1 VLLKESSMDAR
12 SYLFVP
18 GDRPERFMKALDAG
32 ADAVVI
38 DLEDAVASAAKEHAR
53 EGLQRWLMTAD
64 RSRLIVRVN
73 AVGTPWHAE
82 DVEMV
87 SRSGASVVMVPKS
100 DSAQQLADVA
110 TRLPSQVRIVA
121 LIETVAGVVAMRE
134 IAAAPSVGRLAFGT
148 VDFCGDAGIEG
159 LGVELDYVRSQMVI
173 ESRYA
178 GLAAPI
184 DGVTLELDNLE
195 RLTAQVATA
204 RRFGFTGK
212 LCIHPKQVDP
222 VNRGFAPSE
231 EERRWAAR
239 VLAAC
244 SEHPE
249 GAFAVDGKLVDKPIV
264 DRARRISEFEV
275 LAP

>member
-1 VLLKESSMDAR
+1 MNAR

-18 GDRPERFMKALDAG
+18 GDRPERFIKALDAG

-38 DLEDAVASAAKEHAR
+38 DLEDAVAPAAKEHAR

-110 TRLPSQVRIVA
+110 ARLPSQVRIVA

-134 IAAAPSVGRLAFGT
+134 IAAVPSVARLAFGT

-159 LGVELDYVRSQMVI
+159 LGVELDYVRSQLVI

-195 RLTAQVATA
+195 
-204 RRFGFTGK
+204 
-212 LCIHPKQVDP
+212 LCIHPRQVDP

-239 VLAAC
+239 VLVAC
-244 SEHPE
+244 GEHPE

-275 LAP
+275 SQSIGFTA

>member
-1 VLLKESSMDAR
+1 MDAR

-18 GDRPERFMKALDAG
+18 GDRPERFAKALDTG

-38 DLEDAVASAAKEHAR
+38 DLEDAVVPAAKLAAR
-53 EGLQRWLMTAD
+53 DALQRWLPKVGPA
-64 RSRLIVRVN
+64 RLIVRVN
-73 AVGTPWHAE
+73 AVGTPWHLG
-82 DVEMV
+82 DMEMV
-87 SRSGASVVMVPKS
+87 RASGVSVMMLPKS
-100 DSAQQLADVA
+100 DSARQLAEVA
-110 TRLPSQVRIVA
+110 ARLPSAVRIVA

-134 IAAAPSVGRLAFGT
+134 IAGVPSVARFAFGT

-159 LGVELDYVRSQMVI
+159 LGVELNYVRSQMVI

-184 DGVTLELDNLE
+184 DGVTLELDHLE
-195 RLTAQVATA
+195 RLTEHVAGA
-204 RRFGFTGK
+204 RRFGFGGK
-212 LCIHPKQVDP
+212 LCIHPRQVDP

-231 EERRWAAR
+231 DERRWAAR

-249 GAFAVDGKLVDKPIV
+249 GAFAVDGKLVDRPVIE
-264 DRARRISEFEV
+264 RAKKIAEFDT
-275 LAP
+275 LIH